1 MSYAFSPQLNRLI
14 QQHMA
19 LGQYKSEDDLLVEAI
34 HALDDLRNRHAHLQ
48 GEIRD
53 RLKRAGQGHSNPLDR
68 EAFKAEARR
77 QLAEED

>member
-1 MSYAFSPQLNRLI
+1 MSYTFSPELNRLV

-34 HALDDLRNRHAHLQ
+34 HALDDLRNRHAQLQ
-48 GEIRD
+48 GEILD
-53 RLKRAGQGHSNPLDR
+53 RLENAGKGHSKPLDR

-77 QLAEED
+77 QLAEEG